1 MLYSFGVLDQLI
13 FVANHRIRNFKM
25 SVKVVDNDSS
35 FQTELGSAGS
45 KLVVVDFYAVW

>member
-1 MLYSFGVLDQLI
+1 MLSSFGVLDQY